1 VTAAA
6 DDADQAAAADP
17 AAVGDLTALR
27 RENLYLRQ
35 RAVDLQ
41 SDLTDVTAESDR
53 LRQMLERLHGR
64 RPAQRPDP
72 LSGGQ
77 SA

>member
-1 VTAAA
+1 VDSVTGI
-6 DDADQAAAADP
+6 DKGPPPSDP
-17 AAVGDLTALR
+17 A

-35 RAVDLQ
+35 RIIGLQ
-41 SDLTDVTAESDR
+41 DDVTSLSAENDR

-64 RPAQRPDP
+64 RAATRPDP

-77 SA
+77 